1 MLQNIQL
8 FTSPNI
14 YYITM
19 ARLRKK
25 YPPKR
30 ALPQAA
36 YQLSPNAIL
45 PTYVPRDSSSTSA
58 RPSPSPSLLQPLL
71 SNTSSSSSVSTSSAR
86 VNSGSVGSLGVVS
99 ASSGKL
105 SFNRAEAG
113 NETYPGPAP
122 PYHVVGSP
130 LVRRKATPDGRLHA
144 ASFVGSRIM
153 LPGSQHHLAPLTA
166 ADGPGPEREVPANIG
181 GDQYSFSTNTKAR
194 TESTRFSSSST
205 EKISSILSRKVHRRS
220 TNSILG
226 LGSSSAVIAA
236 LTNRHR
242 QDL

>member
-1 MLQNIQL
+1 M
-8 FTSPNI
+8 T
-14 YYITM
+14 
-19 ARLRKK
+19 RLRKK

-36 YQLSPNAIL
+36 YQQSPNAIL
-45 PTYVPRDSSSTSA
+45 PAYLPRDSSSTA
-58 RPSPSPSLLQPLL
+58 GPTSPSPSLLQPLL
-71 SNTSSSSSVSTSSAR
+71 SNTSSSSSVSASSAR
-86 VNSGSVGSLGVVS
+86 INSGSVGSLGVVS

-105 SFNRAEAG
+105 SFNRADAV
-113 NETYPGPAP
+113 NETYAGPAG

-130 LVRRKATPDGRLHA
+130 LVRRKVTPDGRLRA
-144 ASFVGSRIM
+144 ASFVGSRIV
-153 LPGSQHHLAPLTA
+153 LPSSQHHLAPPTV
-166 ADGPGPEREVPANIG
+166 DGPRSRRELPANIG
-181 GDQYSFSTNTKAR
+181 GDHDSTSSTNTKSH
-194 TESTRFSSSST
+194 TESTRSSPSSP

-220 TNSILG
+220 TSSILG